1 MPGKG
6 YITRLKRAA
15 VYLRDGMRCVHC
27 GRDVKPGRR
36 NYGRGS
42 ESAATL
48 DHCMSRADSCAVVTA
63 CWCCNRD
70 LGEPPH
76 PPPDLAQRLVA
87 PLDLAAARELVRQ
100 VWGEPKPRRRK
111 PSPRSKRAG

>member
-70 LGEPPH
+70 LGEARACYYAFARRCAAEI
-76 PPPDLAQRLVA
+76 LTW
-87 PLDLAAARELVRQ
+87 LDTWHGPQKTGAA
-100 VWGEPKPRRRK
+100 G
-111 PSPRSKRAG
+111 